1 MSSHSPARRWL
12 ITAAAVATL
21 SLTAACGVGQSSDE
35 SSDGSSDAGSSSQEQ
50 TSDGAASGSSDGA
63 SDGSGSESG
72 SFTAGTYD
80 AEGGYTSPG
89 GQQSVGVEVTL
100 DADGTITDV
109 EVTPEASDGTSER
122 YQSQFA
128 GGIADE
134 VVGKKIDDL
143 DVSTVAGSSLTSG
156 GFNDA
161 IDDIISQAQA

>member
-12 ITAAAVATL
+12 VTAAAVATL

-35 SSDGSSDAGSSSQEQ
+35 SSSDGSSDAGSSSSSQES
-50 TSDGAASGSSDGA
+50 TGSSDA

-100 DADGTITDV
+100 DADGTVTDV
-109 EVTPEASDGTSER
+109 EVTPEASDSTSER

-134 VVGKKIDDL
+134 VVGKRIDEL

-161 IDDIISQAQA
+161 IDDIISQARA

>member
-1 MSSHSPARRWL
+1 MSSLSPARRWL
-12 ITAAAVATL
+12 FTVAAVVTL
-21 SLTAACGVGQSSDE
+21 SFTAACGVGQSSDE
-35 SSDGSSDAGSSSQEQ
+35 SSGSSSDAGSSSQEQ
-50 TSDGAASGSSDGA
+50 SSDDGAAGSSDGSA
-63 SDGSGSESG
+63 SDAG
-72 SFTAGTYD
+72 SFAAGTYD

-100 DADGTITDV
+100 EADGTVTAV
-109 EVTPEASDGTSER
+109 EVTPEASDSTSER

-134 VVGKKIDDL
+134 VVGKKITEL

-161 IDDIISQAQA
+161 IDDIIGQAQA

>member
-12 ITAAAVATL
+12 VTAAAVATL
-21 SLTAACGVGQSSDE
+21 SFTAACGVGQSDD
-35 SSDGSSDAGSSSQEQ
+35 SSDGSSSDAGSSSQEQ
-50 TSDGAASGSSDGA
+50 TSEGSSDG
-63 SDGSGSESG
+63 SGTEAT

-109 EVTPEASDGTSER
+109 EVTPEASDSTSER

-134 VVGKKIDDL
+134 VVGKKITDL

-161 IDDIISQAQA
+161 IDDIIGQAQA

>member
-35 SSDGSSDAGSSSQEQ
+35 SSGGSSDTGSSSQEQ
-50 TSDGAASGSSDGA
+50 TSDGS

-100 DADGTITDV
+100 DADGTVTEV

-134 VVGKKIDDL
+134 VVGKKITEL